1 MCREVVAALLNEP
14 KNENKTKAEE
24 RQPRTRDARERRC
37 LTFRCRP
44 PALSHLPAAPACPGR
59 RPASEQ
65 RAGEAGEAGESQER
79 KAREGK
85 AHTQRRAA
93 RRRRR
98 ARSAAQTSCNG
109 RITAARAAGCLWWPW
124 RCYASPSPLCSP
136 LNSCWTQTFTAQLH
150 AEVRVC
156 TYTHPV
162 LQSR

>member
-14 KNENKTKAEE
+14 KDENKTKAEE

-59 RPASEQ
+59 RPATEQ

-98 ARSAAQTSCNG
+98 ARSVAQTSGDG

-124 RCYASPSPLCSP
+124 RCYARPSPLCSP
-136 LNSCWTQTFTAQLH
+136 VEQL
-150 AEVRVC
+150 
-156 TYTHPV
+156 
-162 LQSR
+162 LD

>member
-1 MCREVVAALLNEP
+1 MQLLEELVRCRWTVQGGSGSAL
-14 KNENKTKAEE
+14 E
-24 RQPRTRDARERRC
+24 RAQGREQDQGRREATTHERRPREAPPC
-37 LTFRCRP
+37 LSMPP

-59 RPASEQ
+59 RPATEQ

-124 RCYASPSPLCSP
+124 RCYAPPSPLCSP
-136 LNSCWTQTFTAQLH
+136 VEQL
-150 AEVRVC
+150 
-156 TYTHPV
+156 
-162 LQSR
+162 LD